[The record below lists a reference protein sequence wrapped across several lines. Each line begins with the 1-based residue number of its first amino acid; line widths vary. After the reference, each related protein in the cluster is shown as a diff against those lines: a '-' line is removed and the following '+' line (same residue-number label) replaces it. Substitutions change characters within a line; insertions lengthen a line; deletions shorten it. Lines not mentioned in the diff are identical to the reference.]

1 MADDRLTLCLSLGQA
16 APSQFGNYNFKGMCK
31 FGDVLLGGNEDG
43 LFTLDSGDRDG
54 TTKIVAHI
62 RTGPT
67 DFGAEEEKRLRRAY
81 VSFRTDGLMRMS
93 VAADGKD
100 DVVQD
105 ITPHNTSL
113 DMIHQKVTGG
123 RDIRGKF
130 LDLKL
135 ANVEG
140 SDFTINEVKAVL
152 VVLGADT
159 LEGA

>member
-1 MADDRLTLCLSLGQA
+1 MADDRLTLCLSLGQS
-16 APSQFGNYNFKGMCK
+16 APSQFGNYNFRGMCK
-31 FGDVLLGGNEDG
+31 FGEVLLGGNEDG
-43 LFTLDSGDRDG
+43 MFVLDNGNTDAAA
-54 TTKIVAHI
+54 KIDAHI

-81 VSFRTDGLMRMS
+81 VSLRSDGRMKMS
-93 VAADGKD
+93 VSADGKE
-100 DVVQD
+100 DVSQE

-123 RDIRGKF
+123 RDIRGKY

-135 ANVEG
+135 ENVDG
-140 SDFTINEVKAVL
+140 ADFTINEVKAVL
-152 VVLGADT
+152 VVLGANS

>member
-16 APSQFGNYNFKGMCK
+16 APSQFGNFNFKGMCK
-31 FGDVLLGGNEDG
+31 FGDILLGGNEDG
-43 LFTLDSGDRDG
+43 MFTLESGDLDG
-54 TTKIVAHI
+54 TAKIDAHI

-81 VSFRTDGLMRMS
+81 VSLRTNGRMMMS
-93 VAADGKD
+93 VSADGKD
-100 DVVQD
+100 DVKQE
-105 ITPHNTSL
+105 ITPHNTNL

-123 RDIRGKF
+123 RDIRGKY

-135 ANVEG
+135 ENVNG
-140 SDFTINEVKAVL
+140 ADFTINEVKAVL
-152 VVLGADT
+152 IVLGANS

>member
-1 MADDRLTLCLSLGQA
+1 MADDRLTLCLSLGQS
-16 APSQFGNYNFKGMCK
+16 APSQFANYNFRGLCK
-31 FGDVLLGGNEDG
+31 FGDKLLGGNEDG
-43 LFTLDSGDRDG
+43 LFELDSGDLDV
-54 TTKIVAHI
+54 TNKINAHI

-81 VSFRTDGLMRMS
+81 VSFRTDGRMRMS
-93 VAADGKD
+93 VSADGKD
-100 DVVQD
+100 DIKQD
-105 ITPHNTSL
+105 ITPHNSNL
-113 DMIHQKVTGG
+113 DMVHQKVTGG
-123 RDIRGKF
+123 RDIRGKY

-152 VVLGADT
+152 VVLGANT